1 MKHQKAYRG
10 EDEKEAEEMESKDIP
25 GKKLE
30 NFLQTIEKQKKK
42 LVHEIDSNE
51 KMHECLSSAKEL
63 N

>member
-1 MKHQKAYRG
+1 MKKKQKKWKA
-10 EDEKEAEEMESKDIP
+10 KIFQAKNF
-25 GKKLE
+25 K